1 MNTIHH
7 ASTQPD
13 SSAGLDQNSRTDRII
28 ALMCSSPANVKIAT
42 TILLLV
48 FSAAA
53 LAPIIAPYSQT
64 QTFDAVLAP
73 WSSQFW
79 LGTDQLGRDVFSR
92 LLFGGRNS
100 ILIAVATT
108 TLSFSVGATAGS
120 LSAIRG
126 GWTDQI
132 MSRVNDILM
141 AIPTLIF
148 ALMLLSVFGTN
159 VLNLVLI
166 IAFLDAT
173 RVYRLTRAVSV
184 NVVAMEFV
192 EVARLRGEGWIW
204 VMRREILPNIIPT
217 LVAEFGIR
225 FCYVFLTV
233 AALSFLGVGIQPP
246 TADWGS
252 MVRENASLVGFL
264 DSDPMLALTPLIPA
278 FAIGMVTISMNL
290 IIDWTLQLVG
300 GLKETR

>member
-28 ALMCSSPANVKIAT
+28 ALMYSSPANVKIAT
-42 TILLLV
+42 TILLFV

-100 ILIAVATT
+100 ILIAVAAT
-108 TLSFSVGATAGS
+108 TLSFSVGVTAGS
-120 LSAIRG
+120 ISAIRG

-148 ALMLLSVFGTN
+148 ALMLLSVFGTS

-173 RVYRLTRAVSV
+173 RVYRLTRAVSL

-192 EVARLRGEGWIW
+192 EVARMRGEGWIW

-252 MVRENASLVGFL
+252 MVRENSSLVGFL